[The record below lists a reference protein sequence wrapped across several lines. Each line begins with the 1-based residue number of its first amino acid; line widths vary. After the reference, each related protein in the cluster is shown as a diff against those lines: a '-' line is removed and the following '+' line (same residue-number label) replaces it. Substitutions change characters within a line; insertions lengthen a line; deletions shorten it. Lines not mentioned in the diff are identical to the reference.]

1 MKKDEKSVDISCAR
15 WYISKALVRQAPN
28 SKPSG
33 KENLKN
39 LKFPLD
45 KGSELCYNNQAVAPK
60 GERRRSVP

>member
-1 MKKDEKSVDISCAR
+1 MKKDEKSVDISYAR
-15 WYISKALVRQAPN
+15 WYIIKALVRQAPI

-45 KGSELCYNNQAVAPK
+45 KRNELCYDNQAVAPK
-60 GERRRSVP
+60 GERRGSVP

>member
-1 MKKDEKSVDISCAR
+1 MKKDEKSVDISYAR
-15 WYISKALVRQAPN
+15 WYIIKALVRQAPI

-45 KGSELCYNNQAVAPK
+45 KRNEL
-60 GERRRSVP
+60 